1 MINLPPAFSLLRLT
15 RFFLTLSLA
24 ASAFAVTAKETVS
37 IENVWVR
44 ATAPGQDVG
53 AAYMTFAS
61 KQDVTLI
68 RIESDATKSVEIHSM
83 SMQNGVMKM
92 RMLETLPIKAGK
104 PYKLEP
110 GGFHLML
117 FDLKKP
123 LTSGQYVNFELT
135 FKSGNTEFKQQVKAP
150 IKTESSTESGSD
162 DHSHHHH

>member
-1 MINLPPAFSLLRLT
+1 MINLTPVFSLPHLT
-15 RFFLTLSLA
+15 RFFLALA
-24 ASAFAVTAKETVS
+24 LATSTVTANAKETVS
-37 IENVWVR
+37 IENTWVR

-123 LTSGQYVNFELT
+123 LAAGQHVNFELT

-150 IKTESSTESGSD
+150 IKTTDSAESGSD

>member
-1 MINLPPAFSLLRLT
+1 MLKLLPIFSLPRLRRL
-15 RFFLTLSLA
+15 FLLLTLATSTFA
-24 ASAFAVTAKETVS
+24 AVAKETVS
-37 IENVWVR
+37 IENAWVR

-61 KQDVTLI
+61 KQDATLI

-117 FDLKKP
+117 FELKKP
-123 LTSGQYVNFELT
+123 LAAGQYVNFELT
-135 FKSGNTEFKQQVKAP
+135 FKAGNTEFKQQVKAP
-150 IKTESSTESGSD
+150 IKAPDSDESGGA

>member
-1 MINLPPAFSLLRLT
+1 MLKLNLIFSLPRLT
-15 RFFLTLSLA
+15 RLFLLLTLATSSFTA
-24 ASAFAVTAKETVS
+24 AAKETVS
-37 IENVWVR
+37 IENAWVR

-92 RMLETLPIKAGK
+92 RMLDTLPIKAGK
-104 PYKLEP
+104 PYTLEP

-123 LTSGQYVNFELT
+123 LTAGQHVNFELT
-135 FKSGNTEFKQQVKAP
+135 FKSGNAEFKQQIKAPVKAP
-150 IKTESSTESGSD
+150 GSDESGGT
-162 DHSHHHH
+162 DHSHHH

>member
-1 MINLPPAFSLLRLT
+1 MIKLPSTFSLLRFSRLL
-15 RFFLTLSLA
+15 LTLTLISSSA
-24 ASAFAVTAKETVS
+24 AATAKDTVS
-37 IENVWVR
+37 IENAWVR

-53 AAYMTFAS
+53 AAYMTFNS
-61 KQDVTLI
+61 NQDVTLI
-68 RIESDATKSVEIHSM
+68 RATSDVTESVEIHSM

-92 RMLETLPIKAGK
+92 RMLENLAIKAGK

-123 LTSGQYVNFELT
+123 LLGGQYVNFELT
-135 FKSGNTEFKQQVKAP
+135 FKSGNTEFKQQIKAP
-150 IKTESSTESGSD
+150 IKAPDSADSSSD